1 MLITEQL
8 FKSVFPKAKAGIYE
22 EISKQIERA
31 GCKTKAQQAMFLA
44 QCGHETAGFTRFI
57 ENLNYSTRRLL
68 AVFPKYFNTKTVA
81 GFAMQAERIANRV
94 YANRMGNGNEES
106 GDGYKYRGRGIIQ
119 ITGRDNYIKFE
130 KWLGFDI
137 SPEQVAMRLDLI
149 VLTGI
154 WYWEVNHLASLS
166 DIQSVT
172 KRINGGYNGLAER
185 GALFEKL
192 MK

>member
-1 MLITEQL
+1 MLITEQI
-8 FKSVFPKAKAGIYE
+8 FNAVFPKAKVGIYG
-22 EISKQIERA
+22 EIAKQIEKA

-44 QCGHETAGFTRFI
+44 QCGHETAGFTRFV
-57 ENLNYSTRRLL
+57 ENLNYSTRGLL
-68 AVFPKYFNTKTVA
+68 AVFPKYFNASTVA

-94 YANRMGNGNEES
+94 YANRMGNGDEAS

-119 ITGRDNYIKFE
+119 ITGRKNYIQFE

-137 SPEQVAMRLDLI
+137 KPEQVATQLDLI
-149 VLTGI
+149 VLTGV
-154 WYWEVNHLASLS
+154 WYWQVNNLASLS

-185 GALFEKL
+185 GALFERL